1 MLVPSNITGE
11 DITWVPT
18 TQLRMAGR
26 RKKDAQL
33 QQLWKHA
40 STGETEWRDIPFVHE
55 GSD

>member
-18 TQLRMAGR
+18 AQLRMAGR
-26 RKKDAQL
+26 KKKDAQL

-55 GSD
+55 RND